1 MGRAAKK
8 TGRKAGT
15 GRSTEF
21 DRRNI
26 CEEAARIMIDHGV
39 SDYQFAKK
47 KAVQRLGISPRRTDL
62 PSNKEIG
69 DAMRVRL
76 RLFDG
81 DGLNERYYKR
91 LDRAVEIMGLLDEFR
106 PRLVG
111 PLLDGIATQ
120 HGAVELH
127 LFCDAPEH
135 VMERLQVMQLAHKP
149 FDKRVRFPSDR
160 YEQVPGFSFEWR
172 SSAFDALVFKY
183 QWIRQAPICP
193 VEGRPMRRASANRV
207 QELQEEFQE
216 GFSVA

>member
-1 MGRAAKK
+1 MPRM
-8 TGRKAGT
+8 TRKPSA

-21 DRRNI
+21 DRRTI

-47 KAVQRLGISPRRTDL
+47 KAVHRLGISPRRTDL

-81 DGLNERYYKR
+81 DGLNDRCHKR
-91 LDRAVEIMGLLDEFR
+91 LERAAEIMTLLEEFR

-127 LFCDAPEH
+127 LFCDTAEH
-135 VMERLQVMQLAHKP
+135 VMERLQDMRLSHRP

-160 YEQVPGFSFEWR
+160 YEQVPGFAFEWK
-172 SSAFDALVFKY
+172 SSSFDVLVFKY
-183 QWIRQAPICP
+183 HRIRQAPLCP
-193 VEGRPMRRASANRV
+193 VEGRPMRRASASRV
-207 QELQEEFQE
+207 QQLQRELDE
-216 GFSVA
+216 GFGAA